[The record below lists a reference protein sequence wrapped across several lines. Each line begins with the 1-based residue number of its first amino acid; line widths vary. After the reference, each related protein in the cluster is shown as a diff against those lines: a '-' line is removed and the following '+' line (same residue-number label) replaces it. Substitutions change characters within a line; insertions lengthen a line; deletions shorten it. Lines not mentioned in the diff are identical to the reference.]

1 MLWAERA
8 YIHNCNMD
16 LYILFRVA
24 RIESRY
30 IKRDY
35 KSLFTSGGNYIMQR
49 IKVRRWIAW
58 MLVFAMAFS
67 GQLIPAQAK
76 TILSKPKIS
85 RVVSKNA
92 GELKITY
99 KKMPKQTKHT
109 PRERDKICLS
119 FGEILSAA
127 SRK

>member
-1 MLWAERA
+1 
-8 YIHNCNMD
+8 
-16 LYILFRVA
+16 
-24 RIESRY
+24 
-30 IKRDY
+30 
-35 KSLFTSGGNYIMQR
+35 MQR

-99 KKMPKQTKHT
+99 KKMPKRTKYQIQVST
-109 PRERDKICLS
+109 DKKFKKVTQSKVVKGNGTTTTFKKLKAVTYYVRMRCFRTEKKKKRYS
-119 FGEILSAA
+119 TWSA
-127 SRK
+127 

>member
-1 MLWAERA
+1 
-8 YIHNCNMD
+8 
-16 LYILFRVA
+16 
-24 RIESRY
+24 
-30 IKRDY
+30 
-35 KSLFTSGGNYIMQR
+35 MQR

-99 KKMPKQTKHT
+99 KKMPKRTKYQIQVST
-109 PRERDKICLS
+109 DKKFKKVETGTNVKELYELEN
-119 FGEILSAA
+119 EINQMQDNLLKIGRAHV
-127 SRK
+127 

>member
-1 MLWAERA
+1 
-8 YIHNCNMD
+8 MD

-92 GELKITY
+92 GELNAET
-99 KKMPKQTKHT
+99 
-109 PRERDKICLS
+109 DKIS
-119 FGEILSAA
+119 DPGQY
-127 SRK
+127 R